1 MLFFPIVGHV
11 MSPPPL
17 RSILLVAYDAITM
30 LYFNPYIC
38 ERIGLFEPE
47 ARGEHVQ
54 RLFQSAGIPGAFA
67 LLLPE
72 PSLPVL
78 LVRLLV
84 SNLPPAYNHYIKP
97 LGGVR
102 PALVPLVGQ
111 VAVGI
116 ALPLLATHWLVKY
129 PARGRGKSKKEV
141 EMGVAASAT
150 EGASPSSA
158 ASAQE
163 YASLVCRRAT
173 SSVKARHLGVLHS
186 LLGCWSPSCDGA
198 VPFLAQVK
206 GIEPE
211 DLSVADRDHLLVW
224 FSKSSSPQDHV
235 TLQLL
240 RRAAGSG
247 GRATFILFLADVCG
261 LLQGVCLGDWLLPD
275 PDAGRHG
282 RGGRGPHGP
291 APGADRPPGAQG
303 KGPLLC
309 PGCAPGPR

>member
-1 MLFFPIVGHV
+1 MSRSLLLIVH
-11 MSPPPL
+11 
-17 RSILLVAYDAITM
+17 DAITM

-38 ERIGLFEPE
+38 ERMGLFAPE
-47 ARGEHVQ
+47 ARGKHVQ
-54 RLFQSAGIPGAFA
+54 RLFQSAGFPSAFA

-72 PSLPVL
+72 HSLPVL
-78 LVRLLV
+78 VVRLLV

-116 ALPLLATHWLVKY
+116 VLPLLATRWLVWA
-129 PARGRGKSKKEV
+129 PARSSRKEGKTEQ
-141 EMGVAASAT
+141 AAAAGAT

-163 YASLVCRRAT
+163 YTPQVCRRAT

-186 LLGCWSPSCDGA
+186 LLGCWSPACDGA

-211 DLSVADRDHLLVW
+211 DLSVADRDHLFVW
-224 FSKSSSPQDHV
+224 FSKNKGAHDHV

-240 RRAAGSG
+240 RQVADGFG
-247 GRATFILFLADVCG
+247 G
-261 LLQGVCLGDWLLPD
+261 WLWW
-275 PDAGRHG
+275 
-282 RGGRGPHGP
+282 
-291 APGADRPPGAQG
+291 
-303 KGPLLC
+303 LC
-309 PGCAPGPR
+309 R